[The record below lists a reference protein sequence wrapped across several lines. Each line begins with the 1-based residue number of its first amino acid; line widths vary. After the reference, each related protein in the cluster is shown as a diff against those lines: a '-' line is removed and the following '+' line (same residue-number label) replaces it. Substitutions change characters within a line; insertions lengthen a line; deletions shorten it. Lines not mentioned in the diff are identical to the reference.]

1 MSTARK
7 FIPRYTV
14 DDYSTWEGD
23 WELWDGIA
31 VSMSPSPFGAHQLVL
46 FNLAG
51 ELRNQLRRQ
60 NCDAVVL
67 GQIDWIISRETV
79 VRPDVIV
86 LCGEAPERH
95 VETTPAL
102 VAEILSPST
111 AERDRTFKRDLYD
124 EQNVNVYLI
133 IDPVEKTLLA
143 HRRDDAGSWQSES
156 VIDEIEVVVCG
167 DCSATIRLENIF

>member
-1 MSTARK
+1 
-7 FIPRYTV
+7 
-14 DDYSTWEGD
+14 
-23 WELWDGIA
+23 
-31 VSMSPSPFGAHQLVL
+31 
-46 FNLAG
+46 
-51 ELRNQLRRQ
+51 
-60 NCDAVVL
+60 
-67 GQIDWIISRETV
+67 
-79 VRPDVIV
+79 VIV

-143 HRRDDAGSWQSES
+143 HRRDDAGCWRSES
-156 VIDEIEVVVCG
+156 VIDEIEVVVCD
-167 DCSATIRLENIF
+167 DCSATIRLENLF